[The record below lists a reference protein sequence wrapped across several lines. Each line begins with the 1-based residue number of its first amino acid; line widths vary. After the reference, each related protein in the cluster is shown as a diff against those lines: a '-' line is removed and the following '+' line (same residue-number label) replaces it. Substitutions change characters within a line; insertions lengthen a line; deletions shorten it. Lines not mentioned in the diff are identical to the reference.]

1 KIKIDIKGDKMQKKA
16 EHNIKAYDKN
26 FTTMTPGPF
35 AVKLRTCKI
44 WQLIRFIVINLKMLV
59 VVNKSH

>member
-1 KIKIDIKGDKMQKKA
+1 MSKKA
-16 EHNIKAYDKN
+16 EHNIKAYGNN

-35 AVKLRTCKI
+35 ALALRKNLI
-44 WQLIRFIVINLKMLV
+44 WQFFSFVIINIKMII